1 MRRAS
6 ALNKDLEHFYCNKG
20 QWRNE
25 SESRPPVRKYVEHLK
40 EVSPCDFIT
49 LEVNYSTLGWE
60 PWSCGYGTRLMF

>member
-6 ALNKDLEHFYCNKG
+6 ALDKDLEHFYGNKG

-49 LEVNYSTLGWE
+49 LEVNYSTL
-60 PWSCGYGTRLMF
+60 